1 MRKIKSRKRKMNV
14 FFAIVLLALI
24 IYTGLMFL
32 LFIFGINISLK
43 SPYQVDN
50 LSEIFELPNMKYWKW
65 PYVMDPKYEGIFGNY
80 LEVFDK
86 LNVDKPNG
94 YIVGLFNKELIQ
106 ARIQGD
112 VVTCTLYTILYAG
125 IGALCATFMPMF
137 MGYLCSM
144 YKNKASSIIYALV
157 LFVIATPIVGATP
170 SAVNFMRSLRLYDTF
185 VGEWL
190 RRSTFTNMYF
200 LIFFAYFRGLSSG
213 FSEAAEIDGA
223 SQLSIMF
230 RIYLPLAMNIFF
242 TVYLMIFVNY
252 WNDFTT
258 PMMFLPSKPTLAYL
272 VYYRTTYDSG
282 GELNYPTKR
291 MAALMVFA
299 IPIIVIFT
307 IFNKRLM
314 TNLTMGGVK
323 E

>member
-1 MRKIKSRKRKMNV
+1 MRKVKIRKHHKMNL
-14 FFAIVLLALI
+14 FFAVILAVLVL
-24 IYTGLMFL
+24 YTTLMFG
-32 LFIFGINISLK
+32 LFLMGINISLK
-43 SPYQVDN
+43 HPLDVEVYSN
-50 LSEIFELPNMKYWKW
+50 IFGLPNTDIWKL
-65 PYVMDPKYEGIFGNY
+65 YNANIFGNY
-80 LEVFDK
+80 IYAFKNIKLDK
-86 LNVDKPNG
+86 ANS
-94 YIVGLFNKELIQ
+94 YIVGLFNKELVDAPIK
-106 ARIQGD
+106 GD
-112 VVTCTLYTILYAG
+112 IVSCTIYTLVYAG
-125 IGALCATFMPMF
+125 IGALCSTFMPMF

-144 YKNKASSIIYALV
+144 YSNKVSNIIYAVV

-170 SAVNFMRSLRLYDTF
+170 ATVNLMRSLRLYDTF
-185 VGEWL
+185 IGEFI

-200 LIFFAYFRGLSSG
+200 LIFFAYFKGLSKG

-230 RIYLPLAMNIFF
+230 RIYLPLAANIFF
-242 TVYLMIFVNY
+242 TVYLILFVNY

-258 PMMFLPSKPTLAYL
+258 PMMFLPSKPTLSYAI
-272 VYYRTTYDSG
+272 YYTTTLDSG
-282 GELNYPTKR
+282 SSFNRDTRR

>member
-1 MRKIKSRKRKMNV
+1 MRKIKNNKNRMNV
-14 FFAIVLLALI
+14 FFAIVLLVLVL
-24 IYTGLMFL
+24 YTGLMFT
-32 LFIFGINISLK
+32 LFVFGINISLK
-43 SPYQVDN
+43 ANTQIELFN
-50 LSEIFELPNMKYWKW
+50 EIFNLPNMEYWSW
-65 PYVMDPKYEGIFGNY
+65 EMYGDGSIWGNY
-80 LEVFDK
+80 IEVFNRAELDE
-86 LNVDKPNG
+86 PNG
-94 YIVGLFNKELIQ
+94 YIVGLFNKELISS
-106 ARIQGD
+106 RIQGD
-112 VVTCTLYTILYAG
+112 ILSCSLYTILYAG
-125 IGALCATFMPMF
+125 VGALCATFMPMF

-144 YKNKASSIIYALV
+144 YKNKVSSIIYAVV

-170 SAVNFMRSLRLYDTF
+170 SAVNFMRSIRLYDTF
-185 VGEWL
+185 IGEWL

-200 LIFFAYFRGLSSG
+200 LIFYAYFRGLSSS

-230 RIYLPLAMNIFF
+230 RIYLPLALNIFF
-242 TVYLMIFVNY
+242 TVYLMIFVSY

-258 PMMFLPSKPTLAYL
+258 PMMFLPSRPTLAYL
-272 VYYRTTYDSG
+272 VYYKTTIQTSG
-282 GELNYPTKR
+282 PTTLSPPTMK
-291 MAALMVFA
+291 MAVLMVFA

>member
-1 MRKIKSRKRKMNV
+1 MRNIKIKKHSKMNV
-14 FFAIVLLALI
+14 FFTVVLITLVL
-24 IYTGLMFL
+24 YTVLMFGLFL
-32 LFIFGINISLK
+32 LGVNISLK
-43 SPYQVDN
+43 HYQDIERN
-50 LSEIFELPNMKYWKW
+50 NNIFGLPSLDMWRRFKSN
-65 PYVMDPKYEGIFGNY
+65 IFGNY
-80 LEVFDK
+80 VYVFKNLK
-86 LNVDKPNG
+86 LNQSNG
-94 YIVGLFNKELIQ
+94 YIVGLFNKERVDAPIK
-106 ARIQGD
+106 GD
-112 VVTCTLYTILYAG
+112 LVSCSIYTIVYAG
-125 IGALCATFMPMF
+125 IGALCSTFMPMF

-144 YKNKASSIIYALV
+144 YRNKVSSIIYAVV

-170 SAVNFMRSLRLYDTF
+170 ATVNLMRSIRLYDTF
-185 VGEWL
+185 IGEFI

-200 LIFFAYFRGLSSG
+200 LIFFAYFTGLSSG

-242 TVYLMIFVNY
+242 TVYLMIFVAY

-258 PMMFLPSKPTLAYL
+258 PMMFLPSKPTLSYAI
-272 VYYRTTYDSG
+272 YYKTTIDTGS
-282 GELNYPTKR
+282 EFNRLPRR
-291 MAALMVFA
+291 MSALMVFA

>member
-1 MRKIKSRKRKMNV
+1 MRKIKNKKNRMNV
-14 FFAIVLLALI
+14 FFALVLLALVL
-24 IYTGLMFL
+24 YTGLMFT
-32 LFIFGINISLK
+32 LFVFGINISLK
-43 SPYQVDN
+43 AKFQVDTMN
-50 LSEIFELPNMKYWKW
+50 EIFNLPNLEYWSFEMYGDGSIW
-65 PYVMDPKYEGIFGNY
+65 GNY
-80 LEVFDK
+80 IEVFDK
-86 LNVDKPNG
+86 AVLDKPNG
-94 YIVGLFNKELIQ
+94 YIVGLFNKELVSS
-106 ARIQGD
+106 RIKGD
-112 VVTCTLYTILYAG
+112 ILSCSLYTILYAG
-125 IGALCATFMPMF
+125 VGALCATFMPMF

-144 YKNKASSIIYALV
+144 YKNKVSSIIYAVV

-170 SAVNFMRSLRLYDTF
+170 SAVNFMRAIRLYDTF

-200 LIFFAYFRGLSSG
+200 LIFYAYFKGLSSS

-230 RIYLPLAMNIFF
+230 RIYLPLALNIFF
-242 TVYLMIFVNY
+242 TVYLMIFVSY

-258 PMMFLPSKPTLAYL
+258 PMMFLPSRPTLAYL
-272 VYYRTTYDSG
+272 TYYKTTYDSG
-282 GELNYPTKR
+282 GELNFATKR

-299 IPIIVIFT
+299 VPIVVIFT

>member
-1 MRKIKSRKRKMNV
+1 MRKIKNRKNKMNV
-14 FFAIVLLALI
+14 FFAIVLLVLVL
-24 IYTGLMFL
+24 YTGLMFT
-32 LFIFGINISLK
+32 LFVFGINISLK
-43 SPYQVDN
+43 ANTQIELFN
-50 LSEIFELPNMKYWKW
+50 EIFNLPNMEYWSW
-65 PYVMDPKYEGIFGNY
+65 ERYGDGSIWGNY
-80 LEVFDK
+80 IEVFNRAELDE
-86 LNVDKPNG
+86 PNG
-94 YIVGLFNKELIQ
+94 YIVGLFNKELVS
-106 ARIQGD
+106 ARIKGD
-112 VVTCTLYTILYAG
+112 ILSCSLYTILYAG
-125 IGALCATFMPMF
+125 VGALCATFMPMF

-144 YKNKASSIIYALV
+144 YKNKVSSIIYAVV

-170 SAVNFMRSLRLYDTF
+170 SAVNFMRSIRLYDTF
-185 VGEWL
+185 IGEWL

-200 LIFFAYFRGLSSG
+200 LIFFAYFRGLSSS

-230 RIYLPLAMNIFF
+230 RIYLPLALNIFF
-242 TVYLMIFVNY
+242 TVYLMIFVAY

-258 PMMFLPSKPTLAYL
+258 PMMFLPSRPTLAYL
-272 VYYRTTYDSG
+272 VYYKTTIQTSG
-282 GELNYPTKR
+282 PTTLSPPTMK
-291 MAALMVFA
+291 MAVLMVFA

>member
-1 MRKIKSRKRKMNV
+1 MRSTKLKKRSNMNV
-14 FFAIVLLALI
+14 FFAIILVVLIL
-24 IYTGLMFL
+24 YTTLMFG
-32 LFIFGINISLK
+32 LFALGLNISLK
-43 SPYQVDN
+43 HPLDVEVDSN
-50 LSEIFELPNMKYWKW
+50 IFGLPNMTWWKQF
-65 PYVMDPKYEGIFGNY
+65 KGSIFGNY
-80 LEVFDK
+80 IFALQNIK
-86 LNVDKPNG
+86 LDKPNS
-94 YIVGLFNKELIQ
+94 YIIGLFNQERVSAPIK
-106 ARIQGD
+106 GD
-112 VVTCTLYTILYAG
+112 IVTCTLYTFIYAG
-125 IGALCATFMPMF
+125 IGALCSTFMPMF

-144 YKNKASSIIYALV
+144 YSNKVSGFLYAVV

-170 SAVNFMRSLRLYDTF
+170 STINLMRSLRLYDTF
-185 VGEWL
+185 VGEFI

-200 LIFFAYFRGLSSG
+200 LIFFAYFKGLSSG

-230 RIYLPLAMNIFF
+230 KIYMPLAANIFF
-242 TVYLMIFVNY
+242 TVYLILFVNY

-258 PMMFLPSKPTLAYL
+258 PMMFLPSRPTLSYAIYF
-272 VYYRTTYDSG
+272 TTTLDSG
-282 GELNYPTKR
+282 SSFNRDTRR

-299 IPIIVIFT
+299 IPIIVIFS

>member
-1 MRKIKSRKRKMNV
+1 MRKIRNHKRKMNV
-14 FFAIVLLALI
+14 FFIAILLVLILYTALMFS
-24 IYTGLMFL
+24 MFL
-32 LFIFGINISLK
+32 LGINISLK
-43 SPYQVDN
+43 NIFDVN
-50 LSEIFELPNMKYWKW
+50 LNPNIFALPDMEMWEIFGEGQ
-65 PYVMDPKYEGIFGNY
+65 GIFGNY
-80 LEVFDK
+80 LYVFE
-86 LNVDKPNG
+86 NVKIDDTNG
-94 YIVGLFNKELIQ
+94 YIVGIFNKEMVLKPIKGDLISSS
-106 ARIQGD
+106 I
-112 VVTCTLYTILYAG
+112 YTIIYAG
-125 IGALCATFMPMF
+125 VGALCATFMPMF

-144 YKNKASSIIYALV
+144 YRNKVSSFIYALV

-170 SAVNFMRSLRLYDTF
+170 SAVNFMRSIRLYDTF

-200 LIFFAYFRGLSSG
+200 LIFFAYFSGLSSS

-230 RIYLPLAMNIFF
+230 KIYLPLALNIFF
-242 TVYLMIFVNY
+242 TVCLMIFVSY

-258 PMMFLPSKPTLAYL
+258 PMMFLPSKPTLSYL
-272 VYYRTTYDSG
+272 IYYNTTINTG
-282 GELNYPTKR
+282 TGFNEIPRK

>member
-1 MRKIKSRKRKMNV
+1 MRNIKIKKHSKMNV
-14 FFAIVLLALI
+14 FFTVVLITLVL
-24 IYTGLMFL
+24 YTVLMFGLFL
-32 LFIFGINISLK
+32 LGVNISLK
-43 SPYQVDN
+43 HYQDIERN
-50 LSEIFELPNMKYWKW
+50 NNIFGLPSLDMWRRFKSS
-65 PYVMDPKYEGIFGNY
+65 IFGNY
-80 LEVFDK
+80 VYVFKNLK
-86 LNVDKPNG
+86 LNQSNG
-94 YIVGLFNKELIQ
+94 YIVGLFNKERVDAPIK
-106 ARIQGD
+106 GD
-112 VVTCTLYTILYAG
+112 LVSCSIYTIVYAG
-125 IGALCATFMPMF
+125 IGALCSTFMPMF

-144 YKNKASSIIYALV
+144 YRNKVSSVIYAVV

-170 SAVNFMRSLRLYDTF
+170 ATVNLMRSIRLYDTF
-185 VGEWL
+185 IGEFI

-200 LIFFAYFRGLSSG
+200 LIFFAYFTGLSSG

-242 TVYLMIFVNY
+242 TVYLMIFVAY

-258 PMMFLPSKPTLAYL
+258 PMMFLPSKPTLSYAI
-272 VYYRTTYDSG
+272 YYKTTIDTGS
-282 GELNYPTKR
+282 EFNRLPRR
-291 MAALMVFA
+291 MSALMVFA

>member
-1 MRKIKSRKRKMNV
+1 MQNTNSKKRSKLNV
-14 FFAIVLLALI
+14 FFTVVLVVLI
-24 IYTGLMFL
+24 LYTVLMFGLFL
-32 LFIFGINISLK
+32 LGLNISLK
-43 SPYQVDN
+43 HYQDIERDN
-50 LSEIFELPNMKYWKW
+50 NIFGLPNMYYWK
-65 PYVMDPKYEGIFGNY
+65 VFKSNIFGNY
-80 LEVFDK
+80 IYAFNNIK
-86 LNVDKPNG
+86 LNKANG
-94 YIVGLFNKELIQ
+94 YIVGLFNKERVDAPIK
-106 ARIQGD
+106 GD
-112 VVTCTLYTILYAG
+112 LVSCSIYTIIYAG
-125 IGALCATFMPMF
+125 IGALCSTFMPMF

-144 YKNKASSIIYALV
+144 YRNKASAIIYAVV

-170 SAVNFMRSLRLYDTF
+170 ATVNLMRSIRLYDTF
-185 VGEWL
+185 VGEFI

-200 LIFFAYFRGLSSG
+200 LIFFAYFRGVSSG

-230 RIYLPLAMNIFF
+230 KIYLPLALNIFF
-242 TVYLMIFVNY
+242 TVYLMIFVAY

-258 PMMFLPSKPTLAYL
+258 PMMFLPSKPTLSYAI
-272 VYYRTTYDSG
+272 YYTTTVDSG
-282 GELNYPTKR
+282 SNFNRAPRR